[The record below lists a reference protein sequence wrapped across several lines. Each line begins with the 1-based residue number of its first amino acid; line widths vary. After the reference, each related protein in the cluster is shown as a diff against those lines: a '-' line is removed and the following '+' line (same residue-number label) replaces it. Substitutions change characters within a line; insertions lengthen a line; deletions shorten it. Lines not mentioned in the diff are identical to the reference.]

1 MLQALMGEDS
11 MQEQMG
17 NVSRAMESLRK
28 NPKEM
33 LEIFWKLVIE
43 RKNVFDG
50 LIRRLNTAEGKIRE
64 LEDRPI
70 ETCQIEILQKKRS
83 VQGWKQRQNRA
94 SKDHGTILKI

>member
-50 LIRRLNTAEGKIRE
+50 LISRHNTAEGKIRE
-64 LEDRPI
+64 LDDRPI
-70 ETCQIEILQKKRS
+70 ETFQIEILQKKISPR
-83 VQGWKQRQNRA
+83 VKA
-94 SKDHGTILKI
+94 ETE

>member
-17 NVSRAMESLRK
+17 NMSGAMESLRK

-43 RKNVFDG
+43 RKTVFDG
-50 LIRRLNTAEGKIRE
+50 LISRLNTAEEKIKT

-70 ETCQIEILQKKRS
+70 ETSQTEILQNEGQSRGES
-83 VQGWKQRQNRA
+83 IDRIEHPR
-94 SKDHGTILKI
+94 TIGQY

>member
-50 LIRRLNTAEGKIRE
+50 LISRLNTAEGKIRE
-64 LEDRPI
+64 LDDRPI
-70 ETCQIEILQKKRS
+70 ETFQIEILQKRS

>member
-17 NVSRAMESLRK
+17 NMSGAMESLRK

-43 RKNVFDG
+43 RKTVFDG
-50 LIRRLNTAEGKIRE
+50 LISRLNTAEEKIRK

-70 ETCQIEILQKKRS
+70 ETSQTEILQNEGQSRGES
-83 VQGWKQRQNRA
+83 IDRIEHPR
-94 SKDHGTILKI
+94 TIGQY